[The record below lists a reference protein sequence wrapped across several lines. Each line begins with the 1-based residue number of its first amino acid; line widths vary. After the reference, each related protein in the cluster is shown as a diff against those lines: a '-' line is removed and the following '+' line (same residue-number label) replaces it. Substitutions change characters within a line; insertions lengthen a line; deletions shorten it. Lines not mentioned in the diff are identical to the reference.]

1 MARGLSM
8 LSVVAMG
15 VFLAAAARLGSIEGG
30 QPRHTDMVLEG
41 GIPATLYL
49 PGPPSGWSGFRDPP
63 AMGERPPAI
72 VLAHGFS
79 ADRRA
84 VSSPAR
90 RLAEAGYAVLAPDL
104 RGHGQNRN
112 PYTRNHARSDNYFRD
127 LSAAVDF
134 LRTSPHV
141 DGSRI
146 AVAGQS
152 MGAGA
157 ALDYG
162 TRDSGIDGV
171 VLISGGWT
179 MNGPYRAPNALF
191 IYAERDP
198 SSIRDRSRE
207 LASQLAG
214 VSDVERSRTYGN
226 FALGTAVRAV
236 EVPGADH
243 LTIIWSD
250 FAIREIA
257 DWLDAIFRIDR
268 PTGELPDDPRM
279 RWIAILGLCLPFLMP
294 GLGALV
300 GRLVPTGEELSAS
313 GRATGLLV
321 LAAALGL
328 TMPLLAAG
336 PPLEIVSL
344 AVADELIGHLALA
357 GVALLVLLALQTQWS
372 PASQLRGVTAAL
384 IGAGVAMI
392 GVFVLLS
399 PLGLFLHR
407 LTLTPE
413 RMLAFF
419 LSTLSL
425 FPFSLA
431 TALLLRRGPPLTAAL
446 YALAGRV
453 LVVLALLVDVWTGLL
468 SGVLVLLLGPLV
480 LVFALAELLAASIYA
495 TSRNLVAIAAID
507 AAFLALILAAIMPI
521 RI

>member
-1 MARGLSM
+1 
-8 LSVVAMG
+8 
-15 VFLAAAARLGSIEGG
+15 
-30 QPRHTDMVLEG
+30 
-41 GIPATLYL
+41 
-49 PGPPSGWSGFRDPP
+49 
-63 AMGERPPAI
+63 
-72 VLAHGFS
+72 
-79 ADRRA
+79 
-84 VSSPAR
+84 
-90 RLAEAGYAVLAPDL
+90 
-104 RGHGQNRN
+104 
-112 PYTRNHARSDNYFRD
+112 
-127 LSAAVDF
+127 
-134 LRTSPHV
+134 
-141 DGSRI
+141 
-146 AVAGQS
+146 
-152 MGAGA
+152 
-157 ALDYG
+157 
-162 TRDSGIDGV
+162 
-171 VLISGGWT
+171 

-207 LASQLAG
+207 LASQLVG

-226 FALGTAVRAV
+226 FAQGTAVRAV

-419 LSTLSL
+419 LSTLAL
-425 FPFSLA
+425 LPFSLA

-453 LVVLALLVDVWTGLL
+453 LVVLALLVDVWAGLL

-480 LVFALAELLAASIYA
+480 LVFALVELLAASIYA
-495 TSRNLVAIAAID
+495 TSRNLVAIAVID